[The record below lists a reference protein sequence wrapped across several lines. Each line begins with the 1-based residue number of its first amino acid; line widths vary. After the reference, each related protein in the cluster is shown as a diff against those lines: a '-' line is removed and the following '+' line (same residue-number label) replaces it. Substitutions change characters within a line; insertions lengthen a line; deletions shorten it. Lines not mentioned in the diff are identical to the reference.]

1 MADDLDKL
9 DYYSLLEVE
18 PTANVAEVRAAF
30 RRFALKYHPDRHAG
44 SEPAKIERAT
54 RIYRRGSEALETL
67 VDPTRRKAY
76 DIVLAR
82 GEMRLTQDA
91 QMVARSRS
99 SRSSRPGA
107 RRSSPG
113 ASRRAGPE
121 GAGRATAPRDI
132 QSPTAKAYSKR
143 ALEASKARDYR
154 TALRMVEAALQQE
167 PAHPILVE
175 ARKRLLPYLDE

>member
-1 MADDLDKL
+1 
-9 DYYSLLEVE
+9 
-18 PTANVAEVRAAF
+18 
-30 RRFALKYHPDRHAG
+30 
-44 SEPAKIERAT
+44 
-54 RIYRRGSEALETL
+54 
-67 VDPTRRKAY
+67 
-76 DIVLAR
+76 
-82 GEMRLTQDA
+82 MRLTQDA

-113 ASRRAGPE
+113 ASRRASPE

-132 QSPTAKAYSKR
+132 QSPTAKAYYKR